1 MPTAIPPEFSGT
13 DARVRSVV
21 TFMDEILDAIVS
33 FYEQESIPLPAK
45 KYWAIST
52 VAADCEQL
60 TVTLLQTYI
69 GLPGGEGSIPAQCD
83 GPRTAVIGLQILRK
97 VPVVGPTG
105 QNIPQGSAIQSMS
118 AGPAI
123 DAWAL
128 IDVFKQVDI
137 YKSGVALAIDTV
149 QPEGGLHGVIA
160 TLAIQIP

>member
-33 FYEQESIPLPAK
+33 FYEQEMIPLPAK
-45 KYWAIST
+45 KYWAISS

-69 GLPGGEGSIPAQCD
+69 GLPGQDGMIPTQCD
-83 GPRTAVIGLQILRK
+83 GPRSAVVGIQILRK

-105 QNIPQGSAIQSMS
+105 HNVPQGNAIQTMS
-118 AGPAI
+118 VGPAI
-123 DAWAL
+123 DSWAL
-128 IDVFKQVDI
+128 IDAFKQLDV
-137 YKSGVALAIDTV
+137 YRSGVILAIDTV

-160 TLAIQIP
+160 TLAIQVP